1 MRRRRRNSRLHCRVC
16 MVWEFFGRKGLA
28 IDAILGPDP
37 THSEHCPG
45 MLEVIQINSSE
56 LQLGMY
62 VSGLDRPWLE
72 VPFPMQGFR
81 LESPEDI
88 LRVQKYCQY
97 VFIDSTKSM
106 VSGGKAPRKA
116 PIRQRKTNQQI
127 FRGRKLKAYQDSAS
141 WSDEFP
147 RAKAAVET
155 LTETVDSIF
164 EQVSRGSALDVVKV
178 KQSVDP
184 MIDSISRNPDA
195 CIWLARIKQQD
206 TYTYQHS
213 VGAAIWAV
221 ALGRQL
227 GLPKPDLRSL
237 AVGGLLFDVG
247 KLQVNPE
254 LLGADHTLTD
264 AEFAELRSHVSFG
277 VEMIRGS
284 GLMNRE
290 VLDMVAHHHER
301 HDGSGYPGGLQGD
314 NIPVFARIAAIVD
327 CYDAITSH
335 RSYARGI
342 PPSAAIK
349 KLYEWRDLEFQSE
362 LVEEFIQA
370 VGIYPAGTL
379 VELSSGEVA
388 VVVAEYR
395 TRRLRPKV
403 MVLLDA
409 NKQPTADVAI
419 IDLLT
424 EKFTADG
431 RPLEI
436 SSSLEPKAYGI
447 DMAAIRL

>member
-1 MRRRRRNSRLHCRVC
+1 
-16 MVWEFFGRKGLA
+16 
-28 IDAILGPDP
+28 
-37 THSEHCPG
+37 
-45 MLEVIQINSSE
+45 MLDIIQINSSE
-56 LQLGMY
+56 LKPGMY

-72 VPFPMQGFR
+72 VPFPVQGFR
-81 LESPEDI
+81 IETPEDI
-88 LRVQKYCQY
+88 VRIQKYCQY
-97 VFIDSTKSM
+97 VYVDSTKS
-106 VSGGKAPRKA
+106 VLTDGRIKHKPTRRPRKT
-116 PIRQRKTNQQI
+116 KEQI
-127 FRGRKLKAYQDSAS
+127 FQGRKLKVYADSTTWAE
-141 WSDEFP
+141 EFP

-155 LTETVDSIF
+155 LTQTVDSIF
-164 EQVSRGSALDVVKV
+164 EQATRGGVLDVVKV

-195 CIWLARIKQQD
+195 CIWLARLKQQD

-213 VGAAIWAV
+213 VGASIWAV

-227 GLPKPDLRSL
+227 GLPRPDLRSL
-237 AVGGLLFDVG
+237 AVGGLLFDIG
-247 KLQVNPE
+247 KLRINPE
-254 LLGADHTLTD
+254 LLGTTRTLTD
-264 AEFAELRSHVSFG
+264 AEFVELRSHVTLG
-277 VEMIRGS
+277 VDMIKDS
-284 GLMNRE
+284 GLMNKD
-290 VLDMVAHHHER
+290 VLDMVAYHHER
-301 HDGSGYPGGLQGD
+301 HDGSGYPDGLGGD
-314 NIPVFARIAAIVD
+314 AIPVFARIAAIVD

-335 RSYARGI
+335 RSYSRAI

-349 KLYEWRDLEFQSE
+349 KLYEWRDLEFQAE

-409 NKQPTADVAI
+409 NKEPCLEI
-419 IDLLT
+419 KMIDLLS
-424 EKFTADG
+424 EKTTADG

-436 SSSLEPKAYGI
+436 TSSLEPEAYGI
-447 DMAAIRL
+447 DMAAIKL